1 MRRDALGDRCAAVAP
16 KYRDCRAGV
25 LATGSSET
33 PRSVR
38 CRFAQGGAFRGTD
51 SLARISSPSGL
62 PSVDRVLA
70 EDALASLIR
79 EHGRPLVLDAA
90 RGALDAARAAIGAGQ
105 DVERAAIEADIG
117 DRVRNLTAPSLV
129 AVFNLTG
136 TVLHTN
142 LGRAPLP
149 EEAVASMTAVARGAS
164 NLEFDIATGRR
175 GDRHGHVVPRLCR
188 LTLAEAAVVVNNN
201 AAAVLLVLDTL
212 AKRRE
217 VPVSRGELI
226 EIGGAFRMPDI
237 MKRAGAKLVEV
248 GTTNRTHLRD
258 YEAAINPRTA
268 LLMKV
273 HTSNYTVEGF
283 TATVGEGALAALARG
298 QNLPL
303 VSDLGSGSLVD
314 MTRFGLPAEPTV
326 REMIAAGVD
335 LVTFSGD
342 KLLGGPQA
350 GIVAGRADLV
360 GRLKRNPLMR
370 ALRPDKITLAALESV
385 LALYEDPERL
395 AETLPSLG
403 LLTRPRGEIDAQ
415 ARRIRP
421 RLAASL
427 GDGWT
432 VEVVDC
438 RSQIGSGALPVDR
451 LPSAGLRCAPAAGAR
466 RGRSSKLRG
475 LAAALRG
482 LPKPVIGRVQDG
494 ALTLDLRCLDDEAGF
509 VAQLDRLSA
518 P

>member
-1 MRRDALGDRCAAVAP
+1 MALISFP
-16 KYRDCRAGV
+16 
-25 LATGSSET
+25 SE
-33 PRSVR
+33 
-38 CRFAQGGAFRGTD
+38 
-51 SLARISSPSGL
+51 L
-62 PSVDRVLA
+62 PSVDRLLT
-70 EDALASLIR
+70 EDAIVSLVR
-79 EHGRPLVLDAA
+79 EHGRPLVLEAV
-90 RGALDAARAAIGAGQ
+90 RGALDEARAAIGAGGAVTRV
-105 DVERAAIEADIG
+105 DLEASIG
-117 DRVRNLTAPSLV
+117 DRLRTMTAPSLV
-129 AVFNLTG
+129 ALFNLTG

-175 GDRHGHVVPRLCR
+175 GDRHGHVAPRLRR
-188 LTLAEAAVVVNNN
+188 LTSAEAAVVVNNN

-212 AKRRE
+212 ARRKE

-258 YEAAINPRTA
+258 YEAAIGPRTA

-273 HTSNYTVEGF
+273 HTSNYAVEGF
-283 TATVGEGALAALARG
+283 TATVSERDLAGLAG
-298 QNLPL
+298 KHGLPV

-326 REMIAAGVD
+326 REMIAHGVD

-350 GIVAGRADLV
+350 GIIAGRADLV
-360 GRLKRNPLMR
+360 GRLERNPLMR
-370 ALRPDKITLAALESV
+370 ALRPGKLTLAALESV
-385 LALYEDPERL
+385 LALYEDPDRL

-403 LLTRPRGEIDAQ
+403 LLARAPNDIETQ
-415 ARRIRP
+415 ARRVRP

-427 GDGWT
+427 GDGWS
-432 VEVVDC
+432 VEVVTC

-451 LPSAGLRCAPAAGAR
+451 LPSAGLRCTPAGGAR
-466 RGRSSKLRG
+466 RGRSSKLQA
-475 LAAALRG
+475 LAAALRA

-494 ALTLDLRCLDDEAGF
+494 ALTLDLRCLDDEAEF
-509 VAQLDRLSA
+509 VAQLDRLSG

>member
-1 MRRDALGDRCAAVAP
+1 MDRLLAAP
-16 KYRDCRAGV
+16 
-25 LATGSSET
+25 E
-33 PRSVR
+33 
-38 CRFAQGGAFRGTD
+38 
-51 SLARISSPSGL
+51 IL
-62 PSVDRVLA
+62 PLVHR
-70 EDALASLIR
+70 
-79 EHGRPLVLDAA
+79 HGRPLVLEAV
-90 RGALDAARAAIGAGQ
+90 RGALDQARANIAAGGTVGRAALDAAVAAR
-105 DVERAAIEADIG
+105 
-117 DRVRNLTAPSLV
+117 VRSLAAPSLIP
-129 AVFNLTG
+129 VFNLTG

-149 EEAVASMTAVARGAS
+149 EAAIASMAAVARGAS
-164 NLEFDIATGRR
+164 NLELDLATGRR
-175 GDRHGHVVPRLCR
+175 GDRHRHVEPRLRR
-188 LTLAEAAVVVNNN
+188 LTGAEGAVVVNNN

-226 EIGGAFRMPDI
+226 EIGGAFRMPDL

-258 YEAAINPRTA
+258 YEAAVGPRTA

-273 HTSNYTVEGF
+273 HTSNYAVEGF
-283 TATVGEGALAALARG
+283 TAAASERELAGLARSHG
-298 QNLPL
+298 LPL

-314 MTRFGLPAEPTV
+314 MSAFGLPAEPTV
-326 REMIAAGVD
+326 RAMIAHGVD

-360 GRLKRNPLMR
+360 ARLKRNPMMR
-370 ALRPDKITLAALESV
+370 ALRPDKVTLAALESV
-385 LALYEDPERL
+385 LALHENPDRL
-395 AETLPSLG
+395 AGTVPSLR
-403 LLTRPRGEIDAQ
+403 LLGRARDEIEAQ
-415 ARRIRP
+415 ARRVRP
-421 RLAASL
+421 ALAARL

-432 VEVVDC
+432 VDIVPC

-451 LPSAGLRCAPAAGAR
+451 LPSAGLRCTPGAGANR
-466 RGRSSKLRG
+466 GARRGAERGVERSAKRGRSSKLAA
-475 LAAALRG
+475 LAAALRA
-482 LPKPVIGRVQDG
+482 LPAPVIGRVHDG

-509 VAQLDRLSA
+509 VAQLDRLTA

>member
-1 MRRDALGDRCAAVAP
+1 M
-16 KYRDCRAGV
+16 
-25 LATGSSET
+25 
-33 PRSVR
+33 
-38 CRFAQGGAFRGTD
+38 
-51 SLARISSPSGL
+51 ARISTPSEL
-62 PSVDRVLA
+62 PSVDRLLA
-70 EDALASLIR
+70 EDALVSLVR
-79 EHGRPLVLDAA
+79 EHGRPLVLEAVRD
-90 RGALDAARAAIGAGQ
+90 ALDEARTAMGAGQ
-105 DVERAAIEADIG
+105 AVERADLEADVG
-117 DRVRNLTAPSLV
+117 ERVRTLTAPSLV
-129 AVFNLTG
+129 PVFNLTG

-149 EEAVASMTAVARGAS
+149 EEAVAAMTAVARGAS
-164 NLEFDIATGRR
+164 NLEFDVATGRR
-175 GDRHGHVVPRLCR
+175 GDRHGHVVPRLRR
-188 LTLAEAAVVVNNN
+188 LTSAEAAIVVNNN

-212 AKRRE
+212 AKRKE

-258 YEAAINPRTA
+258 YEAAIGPRTA

-273 HTSNYTVEGF
+273 HTSNYAVEGF
-283 TATVGEGALAALARG
+283 TATVGERALANVARG
-298 QNLPL
+298 HGLPL

-314 MTRFGLPAEPTV
+314 MTTFGLPAEPTV
-326 REMIAAGVD
+326 REMIAVGVD

-350 GIVAGRADLV
+350 GIIAGRADLV

-370 ALRPDKITLAALESV
+370 ALRPDKVTLAALESV

-395 AETLPSLG
+395 AETLPSLV
-403 LLTRPRGEIDAQ
+403 LLTRPHEEIEAR

-427 GDGWT
+427 GDEWT
-432 VEVVDC
+432 VEVADC

-451 LPSAGLRCAPAAGAR
+451 LPSAGLRCAPASGAR
-466 RGRSSKLRG
+466 RGRASKLQA
-475 LAAALRG
+475 LATALRG